1 MRAILVRFVAAL
13 LIVAALYAG
22 AALIGG
28 AIPVNSSW
36 RQADAGARIYVV
48 DNGIHTDLALPAD
61 ALGGLIRATDLRVP
75 GYANASHVLIGWGDR
90 DFYLNTPSWWE
101 MNLLRAASA
110 LVGTGKTVL
119 HVSHLAEPR
128 VSQKVRV
135 LVLAPDEYARLVAW
149 VRASFAE
156 GPAVAGYGAHD
167 AFYAARGGYS
177 AIRTCNQ
184 WTANALKAAGVKMG
198 YWTPFPFG
206 VMQWL

>member
-1 MRAILVRFVAAL
+1 MRAILLRFVAAL

-28 AIPVNSSW
+28 VIPANSGW
-36 RQADAGARIYVV
+36 RQAERGARIYVV

-61 ALGGLIRATDLRVP
+61 ALAGLIRATDLRVP

-101 MNLLRAASA
+101 MNPLRAASA
-110 LVGTGKTVL
+110 LIGTGKTVL
-119 HVSHLAEPR
+119 HVSHIPEPNPG
-128 VSQKVRV
+128 QKVRA
-135 LVLAPDEYARLVAW
+135 LTLRPEEYTQLVAY

-156 GPAVAGYGAHD
+156 GPAVPGYGVHD
-167 AFYAARGGYS
+167 AFYPARGGYS

-198 YWTPFPFG
+198 VWTPFPFG